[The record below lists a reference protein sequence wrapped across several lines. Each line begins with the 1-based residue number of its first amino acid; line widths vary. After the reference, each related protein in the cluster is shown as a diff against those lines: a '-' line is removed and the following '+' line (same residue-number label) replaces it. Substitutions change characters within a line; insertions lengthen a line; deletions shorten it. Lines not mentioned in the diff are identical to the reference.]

1 MQYAWYDFVGTVGT
15 AVIIVTY
22 ILLQTERIKSSSL
35 VYSLL
40 NAVGAAMIIVSLLF
54 SFNFPAFM
62 VEFFWLLISLF
73 GIVKFF
79 LQKSNAQKN

>member
-54 SFNFPAFM
+54 SFNFSAFM

-79 LQKSNAQKN
+79 LQKSDAQ

>member
-15 AVIIVTY
+15 AVIIITY
-22 ILLQTERIKSSSL
+22 ILLQIERIKSSSL
-35 VYSLL
+35 IYSLL

-54 SFNFPAFM
+54 SFNFSAFM